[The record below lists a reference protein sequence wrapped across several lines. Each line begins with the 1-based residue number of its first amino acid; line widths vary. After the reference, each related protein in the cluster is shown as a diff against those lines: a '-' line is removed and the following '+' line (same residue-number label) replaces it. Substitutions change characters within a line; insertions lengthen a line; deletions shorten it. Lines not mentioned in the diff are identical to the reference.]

1 MGKRKK
7 LKDLT
12 IRDNFMFAAV
22 MMQGNNSKDFLEMTL
37 NIKIARIEISYE
49 KNIIYNPECK
59 GVRFDVYCADEN
71 NTRYDIEIQIVKK
84 NLRKRSR
91 YYHSQMDMEALASG
105 HDYEELPNNYV
116 IFICDFDPFGLKKY
130 CYTFENCCLEDYEL
144 KLEDG
149 CTSIFLS
156 TRGENPEEISKEM
169 ELFLKFVREDSATAN
184 KQFEGNFT
192 KQIQESMNDVKKN
205 RELENRRMTLEEYLE
220 DEKILMG
227 LETRREDIMDIL
239 EEFGEIPK
247 SLFDRIMLEDEM
259 GILKKMLKAAAK
271 ADSLEQF
278 EELISNL

>member
-1 MGKRKK
+1 MSKRKK

-22 MMQGNNSKDFLEMTL
+22 MMQGNNCKDFLEMIL

-49 KNIIYNPECK
+49 KNIVYNPECK

-91 YYHSQMDMEALASG
+91 YYHSQMDMETLASG

-156 TRGENPEEISKEM
+156 TRGENPEEIPKEM
-169 ELFLKFVREDSATAN
+169 ELFLKFIREDSATVN
-184 KQFEGNFT
+184 KYFEGNFT
-192 KQIQESMNDVKKN
+192 RQIQESMNDVKKN

-220 DEKILMG
+220 DEKVLMG
-227 LETRREDIMDIL
+227 LEIGKEYIMDIL

-247 SLFDRIMLEDEM
+247 SLYDRIMLEDEM
-259 GILKKMLKAAAK
+259 CVLKKMLKVAAK

>member
-1 MGKRKK
+1 MSKRKK

-22 MMQGNNSKDFLEMTL
+22 MMQGNNCKDFLEMIL

-91 YYHSQMDMEALASG
+91 YYHSQMDMETLASG

-169 ELFLKFVREDSATAN
+169 ELFLKFIREDSATVN
-184 KQFEGNFT
+184 KYFEGNFT
-192 KQIQESMNDVKKN
+192 RQIQESMNDVKKN

-220 DEKILMG
+220 DEKVLIG

-239 EEFGEIPK
+239 EELGEISK
-247 SLFDRIMLEDEM
+247 SLYDRIMLEDEM
-259 GILKKMLKAAAK
+259 CILKKMHKAAAK

>member
-1 MGKRKK
+1 MSKRKK

-22 MMQGNNSKDFLEMTL
+22 MMQGNNCKDFLEMIL

-91 YYHSQMDMEALASG
+91 YYHSQMDMETLARG

-169 ELFLKFVREDSATAN
+169 ELFLKFIREDSATVN
-184 KQFEGNFT
+184 KYFEGNFT
-192 KQIQESMNDVKKN
+192 RQIQESMNDVKKN

-220 DEKILMG
+220 DEKVLIG
-227 LETRREDIMDIL
+227 LEIGKEYIMDIL

-247 SLFDRIMLEDEM
+247 SLYDRIMLEDEM
-259 GILKKMLKAAAK
+259 CILKKMLKVAAK

>member
-1 MGKRKK
+1 
-7 LKDLT
+7 
-12 IRDNFMFAAV
+12 
-22 MMQGNNSKDFLEMTL
+22 
-37 NIKIARIEISYE
+37 
-49 KNIIYNPECK
+49 
-59 GVRFDVYCADEN
+59 
-71 NTRYDIEIQIVKK
+71 
-84 NLRKRSR
+84 
-91 YYHSQMDMEALASG
+91 MDMEALASG

-156 TRGENPEEISKEM
+156 TRGENPEEIPKEM
-169 ELFLKFVREDSATAN
+169 ELFLKFIREDSATSN
-184 KQFEGNFT
+184 KYFEGNFT
-192 KQIQESMNDVKKN
+192 RQIQESMNDVKKN

-259 GILKKMLKAAAK
+259 RILKKMLKAAAK

>member
-1 MGKRKK
+1 MSKRKK
-7 LKDLT
+7 RKDLT

-22 MMQGNNSKDFLEMTL
+22 MMQGNNCKDFLEMIL

-91 YYHSQMDMEALASG
+91 YYHSQMDMETLASG

-169 ELFLKFVREDSATAN
+169 ELFLKFIREDSATVN
-184 KQFEGNFT
+184 KYFEGNFT
-192 KQIQESMNDVKKN
+192 RQIQESMNDVKKN

-220 DEKILMG
+220 DEKVLIG

-239 EEFGEIPK
+239 EELGEISK
-247 SLFDRIMLEDEM
+247 SLYDRIMLEDEM
-259 GILKKMLKAAAK
+259 CILKKMHKAAAK

>member
-1 MGKRKK
+1 MSKRKK

-22 MMQGNNSKDFLEMTL
+22 MMQGNNCKDFLEMIL

-49 KNIIYNPECK
+49 KNIVYNPECK

-91 YYHSQMDMEALASG
+91 YYHSQMDMETLASG
-105 HDYEELPNNYV
+105 HNYEELPNNYV

-156 TRGENPEEISKEM
+156 TRGENPEEIPKEI
-169 ELFLKFVREDSATAN
+169 ELFLKFIREDSATVN
-184 KQFEGNFT
+184 KYFEGNFT
-192 KQIQESMNDVKKN
+192 RQIQESMNDVKKN

-220 DEKILMG
+220 DEKVLMG
-227 LETRREDIMDIL
+227 LEIGKEYIMDIL

-247 SLFDRIMLEDEM
+247 SLYDRIMLEDEM
-259 GILKKMLKAAAK
+259 CVLKKMLKVAAK